1 MTDPDVHNV
10 HDVAVSAVTEINS
23 AAYDAVVV
31 VTQPGAP
38 SVQAL
43 EDFIAAALQLDRGL
57 EKNIAVLSCPR
68 VSGGRLVLSPTGP
81 ITPYDDVRS
90 VYEAARAGI
99 VRAAAA
105 GARRPVLVLRPGAA
119 WKRAALVTLLGALEA
134 LYVPLQVRESFP
146 AQAHR
151 LAALGVYGEGVGAL
165 QTLVREAAALELA
178 RGVSRDIGGAD
189 PERMTPAAVA
199 AYVRGAFG
207 PAVRVR
213 VLDDPAAI
221 AKNYPLFEAVNR
233 CANKVDRHKGC
244 VIFLD
249 YEPKSYEQ
257 TVMLVGKGVTYDTGG
272 CDIKAGGVMAGMSR
286 DKCGAAAVAG
296 FLKACE
302 LLRPSLKVCAAL
314 CMVRNSVGSEA
325 YVADELIKS
334 RRGLAVR
341 VGNTDAEGRMIMAD
355 VLDEMRERAEKEKN
369 PHLYTVATLTGH
381 AVRAYG
387 EGYSIVM
394 DNHAAR

>member
-105 GARRPVLVLRPGAA
+105 GARRPVL
-119 WKRAALVTLLGALEA
+119 
-134 LYVPLQVRESFP
+134 PLQVRESFP

-151 LAALGVYGEGVGAL
+151 LAALGV
-165 QTLVREAAALELA
+165 
-178 RGVSRDIGGAD
+178 GVSRDIGGAD

-233 CANKVDRHKGC
+233 CANKVDRHKGLWFQSITH
-244 VIFLD
+244 V
-249 YEPKSYEQ
+249 
-257 TVMLVGKGVTYDTGG
+257 
-272 CDIKAGGVMAGMSR
+272 
-286 DKCGAAAVAG
+286 
-296 FLKACE
+296 
-302 LLRPSLKVCAAL
+302 L
-314 CMVRNSVGSEA
+314 CMA
-325 YVADELIKS
+325 PAIK
-334 RRGLAVR
+334 LASQDR
-341 VGNTDAEGRMIMAD
+341 
-355 VLDEMRERAEKEKN
+355 KC
-369 PHLYTVATLTGH
+369 
-381 AVRAYG
+381 
-387 EGYSIVM
+387 
-394 DNHAAR
+394 